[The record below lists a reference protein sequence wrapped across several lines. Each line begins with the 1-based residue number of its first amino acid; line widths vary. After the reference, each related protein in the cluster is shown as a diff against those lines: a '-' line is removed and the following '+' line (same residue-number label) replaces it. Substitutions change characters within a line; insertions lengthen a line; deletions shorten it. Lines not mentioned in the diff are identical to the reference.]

1 MLEHSSLVDR
11 SRVYKVVIGVFQI
24 DNHGNRFLLK
34 EEASLNVPAIAAAHV
49 IKRYTAQ
56 ASDEISIEVNV
67 HVGDSV

>member
-1 MLEHSSLVDR
+1 MAIRILESEVCV
-11 SRVYKVVIGVFQI
+11 RVCEQI

-56 ASDEISIEVNV
+56 ASDELSIKVNNEA
-67 HVGDSV
+67 HD